1 MTTSDYL
8 EQLQQDK
15 SDLVDNLTTKGITGL
30 TGDETFTELVPE
42 VLNIAGTTEIV
53 DYVVADYSAFTLDA
67 NNWDGNIYAL
77 SISTASYTVGA
88 NLQIGIPL
96 DSSTANTANLIDAG
110 LSIVN
115 SSTNS
120 IRFSA
125 VNVPSSNLNIIVFG
139 VSAVS

>member
-67 NNWDGNIYAL
+67 NNWGGNIYVL

-110 LSIVN
+110 LSITA
-115 SSTNS
+115 SGANS
-120 IRFSA
+120 ITFSA
-125 VNVPSSNLNIIVFG
+125 VNTPSSNLNIIIFG